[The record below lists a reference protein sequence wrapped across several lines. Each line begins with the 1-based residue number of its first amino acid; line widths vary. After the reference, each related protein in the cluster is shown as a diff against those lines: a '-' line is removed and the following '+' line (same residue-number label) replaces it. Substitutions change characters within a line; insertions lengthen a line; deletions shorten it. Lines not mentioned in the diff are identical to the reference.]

1 MAWAKEIDGDFDL
14 REAQFAG
21 GTMSVHNLVRA
32 EEIVG
37 QAIRESIETKEE
49 LLERQLS
56 TIVRLATLLADT
68 FRRGGKVILFGNG
81 GSAADAQHV
90 AAEFVNRVSLDRS
103 ALPAIALTTDTS
115 ILTSAGNDF
124 GFDEIFSRQ
133 VQALVQKGD
142 ILIGISTSGN
152 SQNVLNGIMAGK
164 RKGAITVGFT
174 GRSGGKLK
182 DMVDICFS
190 VASDSTPRV
199 QEAHI
204 TVWHAICEVV
214 ERELFG

>member
-1 MAWAKEIDGDFDL
+1 
-14 REAQFAG
+14 
-21 GTMSVHNLVRA
+21 MSVHNLIRA

-37 QAIRESIETKEE
+37 QAIRESIEAKKE

-56 TIVRLATLLADT
+56 VIAGLATLLTDT
-68 FRRGGKVILFGNG
+68 FRSGGKVVLFGNG

-90 AAEFVNRVSLDRS
+90 AAEFINRVSLNRP

-124 GFDEIFSRQ
+124 SFDEIFSRQ
-133 VQALVQKGD
+133 VQALVQRND
-142 ILIGISTSGN
+142 VVIGISTSGN
-152 SQNVLNGIMAGK
+152 SPNVLNGIVAGK
-164 RKGAITVGFT
+164 EKGSITVGFT
-174 GRSGGKLK
+174 GRSGGRLK
-182 DMVDICFS
+182 NMVDICFS

-214 ERELFG
+214 ERELFE